1 MYKIGEFSV
10 LSKTT
15 IKTLRYYEK
24 EGLLKPSFV
33 DEKGY
38 RYYETSKLIELSK
51 IISLRQIGFSISEI
65 KKVKSGAEFEN
76 LLLIKQKELENLQ
89 MEYNFKISQ
98 IKYILGEKEMKYEVT
113 TKELPEDI
121 VYYKEGVVED
131 FSKITEFI
139 LRSGYECQKINPNIK
154 CVEPDY
160 CFVEYLDGEY
170 KDKDMKVRYSQAVT
184 KAGVEN
190 ENIKFKKLKP
200 VKAVCIYHKGAYE
213 NLREAYGFIVKYIE
227 ENNLQIV
234 DFPRERYIDGVWNK
248 ENVSEWLTEIQV
260 PVEMKK

>member
-33 DEKGY
+33 DENGY
-38 RYYETSKLIELSK
+38 RYYETNKLIELSK
-51 IISLRQIGFSISEI
+51 IISLRQIGFSIGEI
-65 KKVKSGAEFEN
+65 KKVKCGARFEK
-76 LLLIKQKELENLQ
+76 LLLTKQKELENLQ
-89 MEYNFKISQ
+89 MENNFKISQ

-113 TKELPEDI
+113 MKELPEDI

-139 LRSGYECQKINPNIK
+139 LNSGYECQKINPNIK

-170 KDKDMKVRYSQAVT
+170 KDKNMKVRYIR
-184 KAGVEN
+184 K
-190 ENIKFKKLKP
+190 
-200 VKAVCIYHKGAYE
+200 
-213 NLREAYGFIVKYIE
+213 R
-227 ENNLQIV
+227 
-234 DFPRERYIDGVWNK
+234 
-248 ENVSEWLTEIQV
+248 
-260 PVEMKK
+260 

>member
-33 DEKGY
+33 DENGY
-38 RYYETSKLIELSK
+38 RYYETNKLIDLSK
-51 IISLRQIGFSISEI
+51 IISLRQIGFSIGEI
-65 KKVKSGAEFEN
+65 KKVKYGARFEK
-76 LLLIKQKELENLQ
+76 LLLTKQKELENLQ
-89 MEYNFKISQ
+89 MENNFKISQ

-113 TKELPEDI
+113 MKELPEDI
-121 VYYKEGVVED
+121 VYYKEGVVEN
-131 FSKITEFI
+131 FSKLTEFI
-139 LRSGYECQKINPNIK
+139 LNSGYECQKINPNIK

-170 KDKDMKVRYSQAVT
+170 KDKNMKVRYSQAVT

-213 NLREAYGFIVKYIE
+213 NLREAYGFSMKYIE
-227 ENNLQIV
+227 DNNLQII

-248 ENVSEWLTEIQV
+248 ENVNDWLTEIQV